1 MPKQEHLISLC
12 DATDSVALM
21 ALSSIGQIEKKGLT
35 GYYFEIY
42 LFGVKPILY
51 VISVG
56 LHICLTACIEALIKK
71 KDVQL

>member
-12 DATDSVALM
+12 DATDAVALM

-51 VISVG
+51 VISV
-56 LHICLTACIEALIKK
+56 HICLTACIEALIKK
-71 KDVQL
+71 SDVQL